1 MPDPNP
7 RSPSRRRLLLG
18 GLAAVGAGTAA
29 ALHYKPWYRP
39 LGSNSDIRLGIAG
52 LGGKGLDHVLHF
64 DEIPGARITA
74 ICDPD
79 PNQIDKIFA
88 ETNLQRGAVRAH
100 ADFRHLVDDPDTDA
114 IVIAS
119 PNHWHAL
126 MGVWAMQAGKHVY
139 VEKPV
144 SHSIW
149 EGQMLVEAAQKYGRI
164 SQAGT
169 QRRSDEAYREAA
181 SWLAEGH
188 IGQVTS
194 AHAVVYLNRK
204 PVTLRK
210 SPTPMPEGIDFDHWS
225 GPAPVENLYRSRLH
239 YSWHWHWATG
249 NGELGNNGIHFLD
262 VARIILGESDLPST
276 ATSIGGRLGWTNDAG
291 QTPNSQIVVFD
302 YETPMIAEIRN
313 LPMSS
318 GAKAMDHHDGVREG
332 LVVHCEGGTLAW
344 PVARDSAGK
353 KLKKFNSH
361 DGYGHRVNWLRAIA
375 DGRPGDLNAPLR
387 EGHISSALCHL
398 GNASHLAGATRTP
411 EEIAE
416 TIAATPSA
424 LAAYEKLTDHLAK
437 NGIDLAETPL
447 TFGAPTRVGEAS
459 APPEMRPPYNLL

>member
-1 MPDPNP
+1 M
-7 RSPSRRRLLLG
+7 
-18 GLAAVGAGTAA
+18 
-29 ALHYKPWYRP
+29 
-39 LGSNSDIRLGIAG
+39 
-52 LGGKGLDHVLHF
+52 
-64 DEIPGARITA
+64 
-74 ICDPD
+74 
-79 PNQIDKIFA
+79 
-88 ETNLQRGAVRAH
+88 
-100 ADFRHLVDDPDTDA
+100 
-114 IVIAS
+114 
-119 PNHWHAL
+119 
-126 MGVWAMQAGKHVY
+126 
-139 VEKPV
+139 
-144 SHSIW
+144 
-149 EGQMLVEAAQKYGRI
+149 EAAEKYGCI
-164 SQAGT
+164 AQAGT

-239 YSWHWHWATG
+239 YNWHWHWATG

-361 DGYGHRVNWLRAIA
+361 DGHGHRVNWLKAIA

-398 GNASHLAGATRTP
+398 GNASHLAGATTTP
-411 EEIAE
+411 DEVAE

-424 LAAYEKLTDHLAK
+424 LAAYEKLTDHLAE

-447 TFGAPTRVGEAS
+447 TFGPPTRVAEAN
-459 APPEMRPPYNLL
+459 AQPEMRPPYSLL